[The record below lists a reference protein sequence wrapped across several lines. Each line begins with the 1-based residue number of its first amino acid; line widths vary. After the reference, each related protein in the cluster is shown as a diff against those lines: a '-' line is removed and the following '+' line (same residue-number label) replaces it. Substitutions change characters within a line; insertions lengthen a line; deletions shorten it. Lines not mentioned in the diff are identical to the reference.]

1 MTETPEIPPETALDG
16 LDLVGLR
23 AYRQQLRDEEDR
35 ASYWR
40 RLVHARLDLLEAGR
54 STEGSIAVDD
64 LVRVLGDTGSGASR
78 TALLRV
84 RAEDE
89 LPDVPDLVQVWQVP
103 TTPEET
109 DAVLASLRQAEAQ
122 LTGYRTAL
130 FARIDAATAALVQ
143 RYRAD
148 PTLALDV
155 LPH

>member
-1 MTETPEIPPETALDG
+1 MSQLPEVPVDT
-16 LDLVGLR
+16 LDLPSLR

-54 STEGSIAVDD
+54 STEGSIALED

-84 RAEDE
+84 RAEE
-89 LPDVPDLVQVWQVP
+89 PLPDVPELAQVWQVP
-103 TTPEET
+103 STPEET
-109 DAVLASLRQAEAQ
+109 DVVLAGLRHAEAQ

-130 FARIDAATAALVQ
+130 FARIDDATAALVE
-143 RYRAD
+143 RYRAE
-148 PTLALDV
+148 PVLALDI
-155 LPH
+155 LPR

>member
-1 MTETPEIPPETALDG
+1 MTLTPPETPLET
-16 LDLVGLR
+16 LDLPGLR

-54 STEGSIAVDD
+54 STEGSISVDD

-89 LPDVPDLVQVWQVP
+89 LPDLPDLVQVWQVP

-109 DAVLASLRQAEAQ
+109 DVVLAALRQAEAQ

-130 FARIDAATAALVQ
+130 FAGIDAATAALVQ
-143 RYRAD
+143 HYRAD
-148 PTLALDV
+148 PLLALDV
-155 LPH
+155 LPG